1 MADMILAVPSMGE
14 GGLEAER
21 SGHFGHCECFTLVEI
36 AEGAIVSSKV
46 VANPP
51 HVEGGCMRPV
61 NLLKDAGATAIVV
74 AGMGLRPL
82 QGFEGVGITVFYD
95 ATEPNVGKAAA
106 LVAEGKAP
114 VMSSDQ
120 ACQH

>member
-1 MADMILAVPSMGE
+1 MEDMILAVPSMGE
-14 GGLEAER
+14 GGLDAER

-36 AEGAIVSSKV
+36 VNNEIISSKV

-61 NLLKDAGATAIVV
+61 SLLKDAGATAIVV

-95 ATEPNVGKAAA
+95 ASEPNVGKVAA
-106 LVAEGKAP
+106 LVAAGKSSI
-114 VMSSDQ
+114 MSSDQ

>member
-1 MADMILAVPSMGE
+1 MANITLAVPSMGE

-21 SGHFGHCECFTLVEI
+21 SGHFGHCECFTLLEI
-36 AEGAIVSSKV
+36 NDGKIGDVKV

-51 HVEGGCMRPV
+51 HVEGGCLRPV

-82 QGFEGVGITVFYD
+82 QGFEGVGITVYFD
-95 ATEPNVGKAAA
+95 AEEPIVGK
-106 LVAEGKAP
+106 VAEKVAAGEAP
-114 VMSSDQ
+114 IMSSDQ